1 MILRN
6 EFTVG
11 ADVETVWRHLL
22 DMEGVASC
30 LPGATVTATDE
41 ENTYDGT
48 MRLKIG
54 PMKVEY
60 RGRAR
65 LHEIDEQQHS
75 AVVSLSAREA
85 KGQGTAIATIHNQL
99 EQAEGGTRV
108 RAQTDLNI
116 TGPQAQ
122 FGHGVIEDVGRRVMD
137 EFSHR
142 LEQRIAADESG
153 AAEGLRTPGP
163 AAHELPQSSRVPTS
177 DDVLD
182 LGAFVPPSVVK
193 RAAGILV
200 ALVLAVLVLRR
211 RRG

>member
-22 DMEGVASC
+22 DMEGVATC

-65 LHEIDEQQHS
+65 LQEIDEQQHS

-99 EQAEGGTRV
+99 EQVEGGTRV

-153 AAEGLRTPGP
+153 AAEGLRTGSPS
-163 AAHELPQSSRVPTS
+163 AQEVPQSSPIPAS

-182 LGAFVPPSVVK
+182 LGAFVPPSVIK

-200 ALVLAVLVLRR
+200 ALALAVLVLRR
-211 RRG
+211 WRD

>member
-22 DMEGVASC
+22 DMEGVATC
-30 LPGATVTATDE
+30 LPGATVNATDE

-60 RGRAR
+60 RGSAR
-65 LHEIDEQQHS
+65 LQEIDEQQHS

-85 KGQGTAIATIHNQL
+85 KGHGTAIATIHNQL
-99 EQAEGGTRV
+99 EEVEGGTRV

-153 AAEGLRTPGP
+153 AAEGLGTPDP
-163 AAHELPQSSRVPTS
+163 AAHELPESSRIPTS

-211 RRG
+211 WRD

>member
-1 MILRN
+1 
-6 EFTVG
+6 
-11 ADVETVWRHLL
+11 
-22 DMEGVASC
+22 
-30 LPGATVTATDE
+30 
-41 ENTYDGT
+41 
-48 MRLKIG
+48 
-54 PMKVEY
+54 MKVEY
-60 RGRAR
+60 RGSAR
-65 LHEIDEQQHS
+65 RLEIDEQQHS

-85 KGQGTAIATIHNQL
+85 KGHGTAIATIHNQL
-99 EQAEGGTRV
+99 EEVEGGTRV

-142 LEQRIAADESG
+142 LERRIAADESG
-153 AAEGLRTPGP
+153 AAEGLGTPDP
-163 AAHELPQSSRVPTS
+163 AAHELPESSRIPTS

-211 RRG
+211 WRD